1 MDNHI
6 FRSAALGFNRQD
18 VMEYIEK
25 TQKEAEANAAA
36 LSRQLDEAMEEL
48 AQLRLRLEE
57 RGEEADRLGEELAEI
72 RRQYDQEKAEREELA
87 QESARQSE
95 AVRTLTKERDRLSS
109 QVDRLNSQKESLR
122 QEKEKLA
129 QLELDAHR
137 RADELL
143 AQTQEEADLRLSE
156 AQSRAEGLINAASAQ
171 AEDTVAQAQAQRE
184 DLLRETEARIER
196 TVQECGQL
204 FETCERITA
213 HVTSELRKMGSA
225 NAKLPTGLRSLKKS
239 LTELQEKAKDR

>member
-25 TQKEAEANAAA
+25 TQKEAEANADS

-57 RGEEADRLGEELAEI
+57 REEEADRLGEELTEC
-72 RRQYDQEKAEREELA
+72 RQQYDQEKTEREALA
-87 QESARQSE
+87 QENLQQSE
-95 AVRTLTKERDRLSS
+95 TIRTLTEERDRLSG
-109 QVDRLNSQKESLR
+109 QVDRLNGQSESLR
-122 QEKEKLA
+122 LEKEKLT

-143 AQTQEEADLRLSE
+143 AQTQEEAALRISE
-156 AQSRAEGLINAASAQ
+156 AQSRAEGLIDAANAQ
-171 AEDTVAQAQAQRE
+171 ASDTIAQAQAQRE
-184 DLLRETEARIER
+184 DLLRQTEEQIEGA
-196 TVQECGQL
+196 VQQCGQL
-204 FETCERITA
+204 FETCGRITA
-213 HVTSELRKMGSA
+213 HITSELRKLDAA
-225 NAKLPTGLRSLKKS
+225 NAQLPVGLGSLKS
-239 LTELQEKAKDR
+239 GLSELREKAKER